1 MHGTYFDRNVPTAS
15 GDTQKTIDKQCMTL
29 TLIEMSPLSVVIHR
43 KQQTDRQCMTL
54 TLIEMSPLS
63 VVIHR
68 KQQTMHDTYF
78 DRNVPTVSGDTQK
91 TTDNA

>member
-1 MHGTYFDRNVPTAS
+1 
-15 GDTQKTIDKQCMTL
+15 
-29 TLIEMSPLSVVIHR
+29 
-43 KQQTDRQCMTL
+43 MTL

-78 DRNVPTVSGDTQK
+78 DGNVPTVSGDTQK
-91 TTDNA
+91 TTDRQTDNA

>member
-1 MHGTYFDRNVPTAS
+1 
-15 GDTQKTIDKQCMTL
+15 MTL
-29 TLIEMSPLSVVIHR
+29 TVM
-43 KQQTDRQCMTL
+43 
-54 TLIEMSPLS
+54 EMSPLS

-78 DRNVPTVSGDTQK
+78 DGNVPTVSGDTQK